1 MEAKEKAEILI
12 SHFMGLK
19 EFNLKFE
26 KTGWASMNLLMSKEC
41 ALIAVDEIIW
51 ALKYECPP
59 AASNVYQTPSYW
71 SKVKQ
76 EIEKL

>member
-1 MEAKEKAEILI
+1 MEAKEKANNLVI
-12 SHFMGLK
+12 SFYSVTSDIANRDEYDMDYDMAK
-19 EFNLKFE
+19 K
-26 KTGWASMNLLMSKEC
+26 C

-76 EIEKL
+76 EIENL